1 MGGWKLE
8 GAKFACYVIMPVGS
22 FWLFNQPWFFQY
34 VAKKLPEDEY
44 KNDPHSVQMM
54 LHLKSVIA
62 QKERMNEEK
71 LLRQQMAFEEAR
83 RRRQMKPDDQVN

>member
-1 MGGWKLE
+1 M
-8 GAKFACYVIMPVGS
+8 
-22 FWLFNQPWFFQY
+22 
-34 VAKKLPEDEY
+34 PEDEY

-83 RRRQMKPDDQVN
+83 RRRQMKSEEEVG